1 MVLKNHFSVFILHYV
16 IVIWPGYK
24 IFSLKNTE
32 VSWNFSAYFDT
43 YLLSSRI
50 LSIVTKK
57 SYLFVTAVIA
67 YHILQLLLM
76 ILQDIEI
83 GIHQSKCKLWSQTA
97 KSSILLILFVSFEN
111 LNKGRLQG
119 FSQDFLSSWPLFW
132 VWPVV
137 YSS

>member
-16 IVIWPGYK
+16 IAIWPGYK
-24 IFSLKNTE
+24 NISLKNTE

-43 YLLSSRI
+43 YLLVS
-50 LSIVTKK
+50 KK
-57 SYLFVTAVIA
+57 SHLLVTAVIT

-97 KSSILLILFVSFEN
+97 KSSILLILFVSFET
-111 LNKGRLQG
+111 LNKGRLQD

>member
-16 IVIWPGYK
+16 IAIWPGYK
-24 IFSLKNTE
+24 KFSLKNTE

-43 YLLSSRI
+43 YLLVS
-50 LSIVTKK
+50 KK
-57 SYLFVTAVIA
+57 SHLLVTAVIT

-111 LNKGRLQG
+111 LNKGRLQD